1 MSFFNVVTQQ
11 GYYYLYAL
19 YFDYP
24 INNAFFA
31 GREDRERME
40 EMVRVIRRIEE
51 LVQPHRKTWALR
63 LFTERS
69 SMARFSPELVSEAY
83 RQLGEI
89 VKLLGA
95 PPGWPRRK
103 DGRRG
108 SSPGRAA
115 ALTTALTTA
124 PTGRR
129 ARALSPAP
137 FQTREPPPFPQS
149 PIDYR
154 LIA

>member
-24 INNAFFA
+24 INNAFF
-31 GREDRERME
+31 REKEDRERVK
-40 EMVRVIRRIEE
+40 EMLEVVQRIEE
-51 LVQPHRKTWALR
+51 LVQPYRKTWALR

-69 SMARFSPELVSEAY
+69 SLARFSPELVNEAF

-103 DGRRG
+103 DGRSG
-108 SSPGRAA
+108 PSPGWAERKSV
-115 ALTTALTTA
+115 A
-124 PTGRR
+124 PVARR
-129 ARALSPAP
+129 ARVLPPAL
-137 FQTREPPPFPQS
+137 FQTRSPPPFLQS

>member
-31 GREDRERME
+31 KKEYGERME
-40 EMVRVIRRIEE
+40 EMVRVIQQIEE
-51 LVQPHRKTWALR
+51 LVQPYRKTWALR

-69 SMARFSPELVSEAY
+69 SLARFSPELANEAY
-83 RQLGEI
+83 RQLSEI

-95 PPGWPRRK
+95 PPGWPPRK
-103 DGRRG
+103 HGRTG
-108 SSPGRAA
+108 PSPGRAA
-115 ALTTALTTA
+115 APAA
-124 PTGRR
+124 RR
-129 ARALSPAP
+129 ARALPP
-137 FQTREPPPFPQS
+137 PVGPPPFPQS
-149 PIDYR
+149 PITYV
-154 LIA
+154 LTA

>member
-1 MSFFNVVTQQ
+1 MSFANVVTQQ

-31 GREDRERME
+31 KKEYGERIK
-40 EMVRVIRRIEE
+40 EMLRVIRRIEE
-51 LVQPHRKTWALR
+51 LDQPFGKTWALR

-69 SMARFSPELVSEAY
+69 SLARFSPELVSEAF

-103 DGRRG
+103 HGRRG
-108 SSPGRAA
+108 PSPGRAA
-115 ALTTALTTA
+115 SLTAK
-124 PTGRR
+124 R
-129 ARALSPAP
+129 ARAHPP
-137 FQTREPPPFPQS
+137 GVGPPPFPQS
-149 PIDYR
+149 PIEYR